1 MRQGCRL
8 LGLNGD
14 GSYRTYRTYLF
25 IIMISPLDR
34 KLLRDLGKMKG
45 QVFAV
50 SLVMAC
56 GLAMMIMTR
65 SLILT
70 LDSTRSTYYQKY
82 AMADVFATLKRAPL
96 SVAEQLATLP
106 GVATVET
113 RVAVDVTLDLP
124 GLSEPATGHII
135 SLPEDGGP
143 QKLNRLFLRSGR
155 FPRSDERREVVLGES
170 FANANGLQTGDSLVA
185 VINGRRET
193 LKICGIGLSP
203 EYVFEARAGETLPD
217 HKRFSVIWMNYR
229 ALAVAYNLDG
239 AFNDVLVDLA
249 PGASPEPVIE
259 EMDRI
264 LAPYGAR
271 GAFLRKEQPSAQ
283 RLDDELR
290 VLTSLS
296 FAYPLIFLSVAA
308 FMVNAVLAR
317 IVRLQR
323 EQIAQMKA
331 LGYSSWQVGRH
342 YLKFVFVIGFL
353 GTLLGGVGGRV
364 LGASLVDLYT
374 LFFRFPALQF
384 AMDYGALGW
393 ALFVSLGASMLGVL
407 TVVWQ
412 AVKLPPAEAMRP
424 EPPADFKPSLFERI
438 GLTSWFSPTFRMALR
453 NIERRPWQAIFTSVG
468 LALATGLMVL
478 PGAMSDSIDYLL
490 TFQWNSQQRQD
501 VTVFL
506 TELSSGRGFHDLSH
520 LPGVIR
526 AEPIR
531 SVQARL
537 KFGQR
542 HRKLSVT
549 GIAPAANLNRLL
561 DEQGRAIAMPEEGLL
576 MSAMLAKVLG
586 ARIGDE
592 VEVEVLEGRCPTLH
606 IPIRGLVTDYA
617 GVAAYMDI
625 SALRR
630 LLKEGDTVN
639 GAYLALD
646 HSRWDAFMRSLKDTP
661 QAAVVMV
668 KRDQLA
674 AFRETTGK
682 SIGII
687 RKLYFVLATIVAFGV
702 VYNSARIALSERS
715 RELATL
721 RVVGFSLAEVRGV
734 LGGELAILVLLAL
747 PFGLLFG
754 RGLALFIMSSF
765 STETVRL
772 PIVIETSTYSI
783 AIIVVLTAAVT
794 SFALVS
800 RMIGKLDMVGVLKAR
815 D

>member
-1 MRQGCRL
+1 
-8 LGLNGD
+8 
-14 GSYRTYRTYLF
+14 
-25 IIMISPLDR
+25 MISPLDK
-34 KLLRDLGKMKG
+34 KLLRDLAKMKG

-65 SLILT
+65 SLIFT
-70 LDSTRSTYYQKY
+70 LESTRSTYYQRH
-82 AMADVFATLKRAPL
+82 AMADIFATLKRAPL
-96 SVAEQLATLP
+96 SVADQLATLP

-135 SLPEDGGP
+135 SLPDDGGP

-155 FPRSDERREVVLGES
+155 FPRTDERREVVLGES
-170 FANANGLQTGDSLVA
+170 FANANGLQAGDSLVA

-203 EYVFEARAGETLPD
+203 EFVFEARAGETLPD

-229 ALAVAYNLDG
+229 ALAVANNLDG
-239 AFNDVLVDLA
+239 AFNDVCIDLA

-259 EMDRI
+259 EMDRV
-264 LAPYGAR
+264 LAQYGAG
-271 GAFLRKEQPSAQ
+271 GAFLRKEQASAQ

-290 VLTSLS
+290 VLHSLS
-296 FAYPLIFLSVAA
+296 IAYPLVFLSVAA

-331 LGYSSWQVGRH
+331 LGYSSRQVGVH
-342 YLKFVFVIGFL
+342 YLKFVLVIGTL
-353 GTLLGGVGGRV
+353 GTLMGGIGGRL
-364 LGASLVDLYT
+364 LGAALVDLYT
-374 LFFRFPALQF
+374 MFFRFPSLVF
-384 AMDYGALGW
+384 TMDYSALGL
-393 ALFVSLGASMLGVL
+393 ALFISLGASVLGVL

-424 EPPADFKPSLFERI
+424 EPPADFKPALFERL
-438 GLTSWFSPTFRMALR
+438 GLTRFSSPTFRMAVR
-453 NIERRPWQAIFTSVG
+453 NIERRPWQAVFTCAG

-501 VTVFL
+501 VAVFL
-506 TELSSGRGFHDLSH
+506 TEPGSGRGFHDLEH
-520 LPGVIR
+520 LPGVIL

-537 KFGQR
+537 KFGHR
-542 HRKLSVT
+542 ERKLSVT
-549 GIAPAANLNRLL
+549 GIAPDANLNRLL
-561 DEQGRAIAMPEEGLL
+561 DDQGHAITMPEDGLL
-576 MSAMLAKVLG
+576 MSEMLAKVIG

-592 VEVEVLEGRCPTLH
+592 VEVEVLEGRRPVLRV
-606 IPIRGLVTDYA
+606 PIRGLVTDFA

-630 LLKEGDTVN
+630 LMKEGDTVN

-646 HSRWDAFMRSLKDTP
+646 HKRWDEFMRALKDTP
-661 QAAVVMV
+661 RAAVVMV

-721 RVVGFSLAEVRGV
+721 RVVGFNLAEVRGV
-734 LGGELAILVLLAL
+734 LVGELAILVLAAL
-747 PFGLLFG
+747 PAGLLFG

-772 PIVIETSTYSI
+772 PIVINPSTYSV
-783 AIIVVLTAAVT
+783 AILVVLTASVL

>member
-1 MRQGCRL
+1 
-8 LGLNGD
+8 
-14 GSYRTYRTYLF
+14 
-25 IIMISPLDR
+25 MISPLDR

-70 LDSTRSTYYQKY
+70 LDSTRATYYQKY
-82 AMADVFATLKRAPL
+82 AMADIFAILKRAPL
-96 SVAEQLATLP
+96 SVAERLATIP
-106 GVATVET
+106 GVATVEA

-124 GLSEPATGHII
+124 GLAEPATGHII

-143 QKLNRLFLRSGR
+143 QKLNRVFLRTGR
-155 FPRSDERREVVLGES
+155 FPNPDERREVVLGES
-170 FANANGLQTGDSLVA
+170 FANANGLRPGDSLVA

-203 EYVFEARAGETLPD
+203 EFVFEARAGETLPD
-217 HKRFSVIWMNYR
+217 EKRFSVIWMNYR

-239 AFNDVLVDLA
+239 AFNDVCIDLA

-264 LAPYGAR
+264 LTPYGAS
-271 GAFLRKEQPSAQ
+271 GAFARKEQPSAQ

-290 VLTSLS
+290 VLRSLS
-296 FAYPLIFLSVAA
+296 FAYPLVFLSVAA

-331 LGYSSWQVGRH
+331 LGYSSWQVGVH
-342 YLKFVFVIGFL
+342 YLKFVLVIGMI
-353 GTLLGGVGGRV
+353 GTLLGGIGGRL
-364 LGASLVDLYT
+364 LGANLVDLYT
-374 LFFRFPALQF
+374 LFFRFPSLVF
-384 AMDYGALGW
+384 VMDYSALGI
-393 ALFVSLGASMLGVL
+393 ALLISLGASVLGVL

-424 EPPADFKPSLFERI
+424 EPPADFKPSLLERI
-438 GLTSWFSPTFRMALR
+438 GRTQFFTPTFRMALR
-453 NIERRPWQAIFTSVG
+453 NIERRPWQAVFTSVG

-490 TFQWNSQQRQD
+490 TFQWNRQQRQD
-501 VTVFL
+501 VSVFL
-506 TELSSGRGFHDLSH
+506 SEPASAKGLHDLAH

-537 KFGQR
+537 KFGHR
-542 HRKLSVT
+542 HRKLAVT
-549 GIAPAANLNRLL
+549 GIAPGANLNRLL
-561 DEQGRAIAMPEEGLL
+561 DENGQPIQLPKEGLV
-576 MSAMLAKVLG
+576 MSETLAKVIG
-586 ARIGDE
+586 ARIGDA
-592 VEVEVLEGRCPTLH
+592 VEVEVLEGRRPVLEV
-606 IPIRGLVTDYA
+606 PIRGLVTDYA

-625 SALRR
+625 AALRR
-630 LLKEGDTVN
+630 LMKEGDTVN
-639 GAYLALD
+639 GAYLTLD
-646 HSRWDAFMRSLKDTP
+646 HNRWDDFMRELKDTP
-661 QAAVVMV
+661 RAAVVMV

-687 RKLYFVLATIVAFGV
+687 RNLYFVLATIVAFGV

-721 RVVGFSLAEVRGV
+721 RVVGFRLAEVRGV
-734 LGGELAILVLLAL
+734 LVGELAILVLIAL

-772 PIVIETSTYSI
+772 PIVIQSSTYSI
-783 AIIVVLTAAVT
+783 AVLVVLTASAL
-794 SFALVS
+794 SFMLVS
-800 RMIGKLDMVGVLKAR
+800 RMITNLDMVGVLKAR

>member
-1 MRQGCRL
+1 
-8 LGLNGD
+8 
-14 GSYRTYRTYLF
+14 
-25 IIMISPLDR
+25 MISPLDK
-34 KLLRDLGKMKG
+34 KLLRDLAKMKG

-65 SLILT
+65 SLIFT
-70 LDSTRSTYYQKY
+70 LESTRSTYYQRH
-82 AMADVFATLKRAPL
+82 AMADIFATLKRAPL
-96 SVAEQLATLP
+96 SVADQLATLP

-135 SLPEDGGP
+135 SLPDDGGP

-155 FPRSDERREVVLGES
+155 FPRTDERREVVLGES
-170 FANANGLQTGDSLVA
+170 FANANGLQAGDSLVA

-203 EYVFEARAGETLPD
+203 EFVFEARAGETLPD

-239 AFNDVLVDLA
+239 AFNDVCIDLA

-259 EMDRI
+259 EMDRV
-264 LAPYGAR
+264 LAQYGAG
-271 GAFLRKEQPSAQ
+271 GAFLRKEQASAQ

-290 VLTSLS
+290 VLHSLS
-296 FAYPLIFLSVAA
+296 VAYPLVFLSVAA

-331 LGYSSWQVGRH
+331 LGYSSRQVGVH
-342 YLKFVFVIGFL
+342 YLKFVLVIGVL
-353 GTLLGGVGGRV
+353 GTLMGGIGGRL
-364 LGASLVDLYT
+364 LGAGLVDLYT
-374 LFFRFPALQF
+374 MFFRFPTLVF
-384 AMDYGALGW
+384 TMDYSALGL
-393 ALFVSLGASMLGVL
+393 ALFISLGASVLGVL

-438 GLTSWFSPTFRMALR
+438 GLTRFFSPTFRMALR
-453 NIERRPWQAIFTSVG
+453 NIERRPWQAVFTASG

-501 VTVFL
+501 VAVFL
-506 TELSSGRGFHDLSH
+506 TEPGSGRGFHDLEH

-537 KFGQR
+537 KFGHR
-542 HRKLSVT
+542 ERKLSVT
-549 GIAPAANLNRLL
+549 GIAPDANLNRLL
-561 DEQGRAIAMPEEGLL
+561 DDSGNAIAMPEDGLL
-576 MSAMLAKVLG
+576 MSEMLAKVIG

-592 VEVEVLEGRCPTLH
+592 VEVEVLEGRRPVLH
-606 IPIRGLVTDYA
+606 IPIRGLVTDFA

-630 LLKEGDTVN
+630 LMKEGDTVN

-646 HSRWDAFMRSLKDTP
+646 HKRWDEFMRELKDTP
-661 QAAVVMV
+661 RAAVVMV

-721 RVVGFSLAEVRGV
+721 RVVGFNLAEVRGV
-734 LGGELAILVLLAL
+734 LVGELAILVLAAL
-747 PFGLLFG
+747 PAGLLFG

-772 PIVIETSTYSI
+772 PIVINPSTYSI
-783 AIIVVLTAAVT
+783 AILVVLTASVL

>member
-1 MRQGCRL
+1 
-8 LGLNGD
+8 
-14 GSYRTYRTYLF
+14 
-25 IIMISPLDR
+25 MISPLDR

-65 SLILT
+65 SLIMT
-70 LDSTRSTYYQKY
+70 LETTRAAYYQKN
-82 AMADVFATLKRAPL
+82 AMADIFANLKRAPL
-96 SVAEQLATLP
+96 AVAEQLTTLP
-106 GVATVET
+106 GVATVEA

-170 FANANGLQTGDSLVA
+170 FANENGLRPGDSLVA

-203 EYVFEARAGETLPD
+203 EYVFEARAGETLPN
-217 HKRFSVIWMNYR
+217 HKLFSVIWMNYR
-229 ALAVAYNLDG
+229 ALAVAYDLDG
-239 AFNDVLVDLA
+239 AFNDVVIDLA
-249 PGASPEPVIE
+249 PGAAPEPVIE

-271 GAFLRKEQPSAQ
+271 GAFTRKEQPSAQ

-296 FAYPLIFLSVAA
+296 VAYPLVFLSVAA

-323 EQIAQMKA
+323 EQIAQLKA
-331 LGYSSWQVGRH
+331 LGYSSRQVGLH
-342 YLKFVFVIGFL
+342 YLKFVWVIGTL
-353 GTLLGGVGGRV
+353 GTLMGGIGGKL
-364 LGASLVDLYT
+364 LGAGLVDLYT
-374 LFFRFPALQF
+374 MFFRFPSLVF
-384 AMDYGALGW
+384 RMDYSALGL
-393 ALFVSLGASMLGVL
+393 ALLISIGASVLGVL

-412 AVKLPPAEAMRP
+412 AVRLAPAEAMRP

-438 GLTSWFSPTFRMALR
+438 GLTRFFSPTFRMALR
-453 NIERRPWQAIFTSVG
+453 NIERRPWQAVFTSSG

-478 PGAMSDSIDYLL
+478 PGAMADSIDYLL

-501 VTVFL
+501 VAVFL
-506 TELSSGRGFHDLSH
+506 TEPGSGRAFHDLGH

-537 KFGQR
+537 KFGHRQ
-542 HRKLSVT
+542 RKLSVT
-549 GIAPAANLNRLL
+549 GIAPDANLNRLL
-561 DEQGRAIAMPEEGLL
+561 DDKGHAITMPEEGLL
-576 MSAMLAKVLG
+576 MSEMLAKVIG
-586 ARIGDE
+586 ARIGDL
-592 VEVEVLEGRCPTLH
+592 VEVEVLEGRRPVLQV
-606 IPIRGLVTDYA
+606 PIRGLVTDFA

-630 LLKEGDTVN
+630 AMKEGDTVN

-646 HSRWDAFMRSLKDTP
+646 HSRWDEFMREIKDTP

-674 AFRETTGK
+674 AFRQTTGQ

-734 LGGELAILVLLAL
+734 LVGELAMLVLLAI

-772 PIVIETSTYSI
+772 PIVIEPHTYSI
-783 AIIVVLTAAVT
+783 AIIVVLTASVL

-800 RMIGKLDMVGVLKAR
+800 RMIAKLDMVGVLKAR

>member
-1 MRQGCRL
+1 
-8 LGLNGD
+8 
-14 GSYRTYRTYLF
+14 
-25 IIMISPLDR
+25 MISPLDS

-70 LDSTRSTYYQKY
+70 LETARSTYYQRY
-82 AMADVFATLKRAPL
+82 AMADIFASLKRAPL
-96 SVAEQLATLP
+96 SVASQLATLP
-106 GVATVET
+106 GVATVEP
-113 RVAVDVTLDLP
+113 RVTVDVTLDLP
-124 GLSEPATGHII
+124 GLTEPATGHII

-155 FPRSDERREVVLGES
+155 FPRSAERREVVLGES
-170 FANANGLQTGDSLVA
+170 FAIANGLQPGDSLVA

-193 LKICGIGLSP
+193 LRICGIGLSP

-217 HKRFSVIWMNYR
+217 HERFSVIWMNYR
-229 ALAVAYNLDG
+229 ALAVAYNMDG
-239 AFNDVLVDLA
+239 AFNDLVVDLA
-249 PGASPEPVIE
+249 PGASPEPVIGE
-259 EMDRI
+259 IDRI
-264 LAPYGAR
+264 LTPYGGR

-296 FAYPLIFLSVAA
+296 VAYPLVFLSVAA

-331 LGYSSWQVGRH
+331 LGYSSRQVGLH
-342 YLKFVFVIGFL
+342 YLKYVLVIGLL
-353 GTLLGGVGGRV
+353 GTILGGIGGRLLGAV
-364 LGASLVDLYT
+364 LVDMYT
-374 LFFRFPALQF
+374 LFFRFPSLAF
-384 AMDYGALGW
+384 TMDYSAVGLAL
-393 ALFVSLGASMLGVL
+393 LISLGASVLGVL

-438 GLTSWFSPTFRMALR
+438 GLTKFFSPTFRMALR
-453 NIERRPWQAIFTSVG
+453 NIERRPWQAVFTSSG

-478 PGAMSDSIDYLL
+478 PGAMADSIDYLL

-501 VTVFL
+501 VAVFL
-506 TELSSGRGFHDLSH
+506 TEPGSGRAFHDLEH

-537 KFGQR
+537 KFGHRQ
-542 HRKLSVT
+542 RKLSVT
-549 GIAPAANLNRLL
+549 GIAPEANLNRLL
-561 DEQGRAIAMPEEGLL
+561 DDQGHPITMPEEGLL
-576 MSAMLAKVLG
+576 MSEMLAKVIG

-592 VEVEVLEGRCPTLH
+592 VEIEVLEGRRPVLS
-606 IPIRGLVTDYA
+606 IPIRGLVTDFA

-630 LLKEGDTVN
+630 AMKEGDTVN

-646 HSRWDAFMRSLKDTP
+646 HKRWDEFMRELKDTP
-661 QAAVVMV
+661 AAAVVMV

-674 AFRETTGK
+674 AFRDTTGK

-687 RKLYFVLATIVAFGV
+687 RNLYFVLATIVAFGV

-734 LGGELAILVLLAL
+734 LVGELAVLVLLAL

-772 PIVIETSTYSI
+772 PIVINSSTYSV
-783 AIIVVLTAAVT
+783 AIIVVVTAAAL

-800 RMIGKLDMVGVLKAR
+800 RMIGKLDLVGVLKAR

>member
-1 MRQGCRL
+1 MFVVG
-8 LGLNGD
+8 
-14 GSYRTYRTYLF
+14 TH
-25 IIMISPLDR
+25 MISPLDR

-65 SLILT
+65 SLVLT
-70 LDSTRSTYYQKY
+70 LDTTRAAYYQKH
-82 AMADVFATLKRAPL
+82 AMADIFANLKRAPL
-96 SVAEQLATLP
+96 AVAEQLVALP
-106 GVATVET
+106 GVAAVEA

-124 GLSEPATGHII
+124 GLSEPATGRII

-143 QKLNRLFLRSGR
+143 QVLNRLFLRSGR
-155 FPRSDERREVVLGES
+155 FPRPDERREVVLGES
-170 FANANGLQTGDSLVA
+170 FANENGLRLGDSLVA

-203 EYVFEARAGETLPD
+203 EYVFEARAGETLPN
-217 HKRFSVIWMNYR
+217 HKLFSVIWMNYR
-229 ALAVAYNLDG
+229 ALAIAYDLDG
-239 AFNDVLVDLA
+239 AFNDVVVDLA
-249 PGASPEPVIE
+249 PGVAPESVIE

-271 GAFLRKEQPSAQ
+271 GAFTRKEQPSAQ

-290 VLTSLS
+290 VLVSLS
-296 FAYPLIFLSVAA
+296 VAYPLVFLSVAA

-323 EQIAQMKA
+323 EQIAQLKA
-331 LGYSSWQVGRH
+331 LGYSSRQVGLH
-342 YLKFVFVIGFL
+342 YLKFVWVIGAL
-353 GTLLGGVGGRV
+353 GTLMGGVGGKL
-364 LGASLVDLYT
+364 LGSGLVDLYT
-374 LFFRFPALQF
+374 MFFRFPQLVF
-384 AMDYGALGW
+384 KMDYSALGL
-393 ALFVSLGASMLGVL
+393 ALLISIGASVLGVL

-412 AVKLPPAEAMRP
+412 AVKLAPAEAMRP

-438 GLTSWFSPTFRMALR
+438 GLTRFFSPTFRMALR
-453 NIERRPWQAIFTSVG
+453 NIERRPWQAVFTSTG

-478 PGAMSDSIDYLL
+478 PGAMADSINYLL

-501 VTVFL
+501 VAVFL
-506 TELSSGRGFHDLSH
+506 TEPGSGRAFHDLGH

-537 KFGQR
+537 RFGQR

-549 GIAPAANLNRLL
+549 GVAPDANLNRLL
-561 DEQGRAIAMPEEGLL
+561 DDKGIAISMPEDGLL
-576 MSAMLAKVLG
+576 MSEMLAKVIG
-586 ARIGDE
+586 ARIGDL
-592 VEVEVLEGRCPTLH
+592 VEVEVLEGRRPVLQV
-606 IPIRGLVTDYA
+606 PIRGLVTDFA

-630 LLKEGDTVN
+630 AMHEGDTVN

-646 HSRWDAFMRSLKDTP
+646 HRRWDEFMREIKDTP

-674 AFRETTGK
+674 AFRQTTGQ

-687 RKLYFVLATIVAFGV
+687 RKLYLVLATIVAFGV

-721 RVVGFSLAEVRGV
+721 RVVGFTLAEVRGV
-734 LGGELAILVLLAL
+734 LVAELAMLVLLAI

-772 PIVIETSTYSI
+772 PIVIEPSSYSI
-783 AIIVVLTAAVT
+783 AIIVVVSAAFL
-794 SFALVS
+794 SFASVS
-800 RMIGKLDMVGVLKAR
+800 RLIAKLDMVAVLKAR

>member
-1 MRQGCRL
+1 
-8 LGLNGD
+8 
-14 GSYRTYRTYLF
+14 
-25 IIMISPLDR
+25 MITPLDR
-34 KLLRDLGKMKG
+34 KLLRDLAKMKG

-50 SLVMAC
+50 SVVMAC

-70 LDSTRSTYYQKY
+70 LDTARATYYQKH
-82 AMADVFATLKRAPL
+82 AMADIFATLKRAPL
-96 SVAEQLATLP
+96 SVADRLAAIP

-124 GLSEPATGHII
+124 GLAEPATGHII
-135 SLPEDGGP
+135 SLPKDGGP
-143 QKLNRLFLRSGR
+143 QKLNRLFLRTGR
-155 FPRSDERREVVLGES
+155 FPRIDERREVVLGES
-170 FANANGLQTGDSLVA
+170 FANANGLRTGDTLVA

-193 LKICGIGLSP
+193 LEICGIGLSP
-203 EYVFEARAGETLPD
+203 EYVFEARAGETLPN

-239 AFNDVLVDLA
+239 AFNDVIIDLA
-249 PGASPEPVIE
+249 PGAAPEPVIE
-259 EMDRI
+259 EMDRQ
-264 LAPYGAR
+264 LAPYGAG
-271 GAFLRKEQPSAQ
+271 GAFTRGEQASAQ

-296 FAYPLIFLSVAA
+296 VAYPLVFLSVAA

-331 LGYSSWQVGRH
+331 LGYSSRQVGIH
-342 YLKFVFVIGFL
+342 YMKYVLVIGML
-353 GTLLGGVGGRV
+353 GTLMGGLGGRL
-364 LGASLVDLYT
+364 LGAVLVGMYT
-374 LFFRFPALQF
+374 LFFRFPSLVF
-384 AMDYGALGW
+384 KMDYGALGL
-393 ALFVSLGASMLGVL
+393 ALFISLGASVLGVL

-424 EPPADFKPSLFERI
+424 EPPADFKPSLFERL
-438 GLTSWFSPTFRMALR
+438 GLARFFSPVFRMALR
-453 NIERRPWQAIFTSVG
+453 NIERRPWQAVFTSSG

-478 PGAMSDSIDYLL
+478 PGAMADSIDYLL
-490 TFQWNSQQRQD
+490 TFQWSSQQRQD
-501 VTVFL
+501 VAVFL
-506 TELSSGRGFHDLSH
+506 SEPGSGRGFHDLEH

-537 KFGQR
+537 KFGHR
-542 HRKLSVT
+542 HRKLAVS
-549 GIAPAANLNRLL
+549 GIAKGADLNRLL
-561 DEQGRAIAMPEEGLL
+561 DDQGRPISMPPDGLL

-586 ARIGDE
+586 AEIGDE
-592 VEVEVLEGRCPTLH
+592 VEVEVLEGRRPTLR
-606 IPIRGLVTDYA
+606 IPIRGLVTDFA

-630 LLKEGDTVN
+630 AMMEGDTVN

-646 HSRWDAFMRSLKDTP
+646 HSRWDDFMRALKDTP
-661 QAAVVMV
+661 AAAVVMV

-674 AFRETTGK
+674 AFRDTTGQ

-734 LGGELAILVLLAL
+734 LVGELAILVLLAL

-772 PIVIETSTYSI
+772 PIVIQSSTYSI
-783 AIIVVLTAAVT
+783 AILVVLTASVL
-794 SFALVS
+794 SFALVG
-800 RMIGKLDMVGVLKAR
+800 RMIAQLDMVGVLKAR

>member
-1 MRQGCRL
+1 
-8 LGLNGD
+8 
-14 GSYRTYRTYLF
+14 
-25 IIMISPLDR
+25 MISPLDR
-34 KLLRDLGKMKG
+34 KLLRDIGKMKG
-45 QVFAV
+45 QVVAV

-70 LDSTRSTYYQKY
+70 LESTREAYYQQY
-82 AMADVFATLKRAPL
+82 AMADIFATLKRAPL
-96 SVAEQLATLP
+96 SVGEQIADLQ

-124 GLSEPATGHII
+124 GLAEPATGHII

-143 QKLNRLFLRSGR
+143 PKLNRLFLRSGR
-155 FPRSDERREVVLGES
+155 LPRSDDRREVVLGES
-170 FANANGLQTGDSLVA
+170 FALANGLTLGDSLVA

-203 EYVFEARAGETLPD
+203 EYVFEARVGETLPN
-217 HKRFSVIWMNYR
+217 HERFSVIWMNYR
-229 ALAVAYNLDG
+229 ALAVAYDMDG
-239 AFNDVLVDLA
+239 AFNDVCVDLS
-249 PGASPEPVIE
+249 PGANPETVIE
-259 EMDRI
+259 GMDR
-264 LAPYGAR
+264 LLSRYGAG

-290 VLTSLS
+290 VLHSLAV
-296 FAYPLIFLSVAA
+296 AYPLVFLSVAA

-331 LGYSSWQVGRH
+331 LGYSASQVGVH
-342 YLKFVFVIGFL
+342 YLKFVLVIGVL
-353 GTLLGGVGGRV
+353 GTVMGGIAGRFMGG
-364 LGASLVDLYT
+364 GLVNMYT
-374 LFFRFPALQF
+374 LFFRFPSLVF
-384 AMDYGALGW
+384 KLDYSALGL
-393 ALFVSLGASMLGVL
+393 ALVISLGASVLGVL

-438 GLTSWFSPTFRMALR
+438 GLTRYFSPVTRMALR
-453 NIERRPWQAIFTSVG
+453 NIERRPWQAVFTASG
-468 LALATGLMVL
+468 LSLATGLMVL

-506 TELSSGRGFHDLSH
+506 TEPGSGRGFHDLEH

-531 SVQARL
+531 SVRTRL
-537 KFGQR
+537 KFGHR
-542 HRKLSVT
+542 HRKASVI
-549 GIAPAANLNRLL
+549 GIDPDATLNRLL
-561 DEQGRAIAMPEEGLL
+561 DDRGQAIKMPPEGLV
-576 MSAMLAKVLG
+576 MSAKLAEVIG

-592 VEVEVLEGRCPTLH
+592 VQVEVLEGKRPTLTV
-606 IPIRGLVTDYA
+606 PIRGLVTDFA
-617 GVAAYMDI
+617 GVFAYMDI

-630 LLKEGDTVN
+630 LMKEGDTIN
-639 GAYLALD
+639 GAYISLD
-646 HSRWDAFMRSLKDTP
+646 HKRWDEFMRELKDTP

-668 KRDQLA
+668 KRDQLK
-674 AFRETTGK
+674 AFRETTGQ

-687 RKLYFVLATIVAFGV
+687 RTLYFILATIVAFGV

-721 RVVGFSLAEVRGV
+721 RVVGFSLAEVRAV
-734 LGGELAILVLLAL
+734 LVGELAFLVLAAL
-747 PFGLLFG
+747 PAGLLFG

-772 PIVIETSTYSI
+772 PIVIQTSTYAT
-783 AIIVVLTAAVT
+783 AILVVLTASVL

-800 RMIGKLDMVGVLKAR
+800 RMIAKLDMVGVLKAR

>member
-1 MRQGCRL
+1 ML
-8 LGLNGD
+8 D
-14 GSYRTYRTYLF
+14 
-25 IIMISPLDR
+25 PLDR
-34 KLLRDLGKMKG
+34 KLLRDLSRMKG
-45 QVFAV
+45 QVLAV

-70 LDSTRSTYYQKY
+70 LDSTRSAYYQKF
-82 AMADVFATLKRAPL
+82 AMADVFASLKRAPQ
-96 SVAEQLATLP
+96 SAAERLKTLP

-113 RVAVDVTLDLP
+113 RVVVDVTLDLP

-135 SLPEDGGP
+135 SLPEDGTP
-143 QKLNRLFLRSGR
+143 QKLNRVFLRSGR
-155 FPRSDERREVVLGES
+155 FPRPDDRREVVLGES
-170 FANANGLQTGDSLVA
+170 FTIANGLQLGDSLVA

-203 EYVFEARAGETLPD
+203 EFVFEARAGETLPD
-217 HKRFSVIWMNYR
+217 HRRFSVIWMNYR

-239 AFNDVLVDLA
+239 AFNDVCIDLS
-249 PGASPEPVIE
+249 PGADPAPVIA
-259 EMDRI
+259 EMDRV
-264 LAPYGAR
+264 LAPYGAG
-271 GAFLRKEQPSAQ
+271 GAYGLKDQASAQ
-283 RLDDELR
+283 RLNDELR
-290 VLTSLS
+290 VLHSLS
-296 FAYPLIFLSVAA
+296 FAYPLVFLSVAA

-331 LGYSSWQVGRH
+331 LGYSSRQVGVH
-342 YLKFVFVIGFL
+342 YLKFVLVIGL
-353 GTLLGGVGGRV
+353 IGTFIGGAAGRLLGA
-364 LGASLVDLYT
+364 LLVDLYT
-374 LFFRFPALQF
+374 LFFRFPSLDF
-384 AMDYGALGW
+384 RMDYSALGL
-393 ALFVSLGASMLGVL
+393 ALLVSLGASVLGVV

-438 GLTSWFSPTFRMALR
+438 GLTRFFSPAFRMALR
-453 NIERRPWQAIFTSVG
+453 NIERRPWQAVFTCCG

-501 VTVFL
+501 VAVFL
-506 TELSSGRGFHDLSH
+506 TEPSSGSGFHDLEH
-520 LPGVIR
+520 LSGVIR

-531 SVQARL
+531 SVGARL
-537 KFGQR
+537 IFGHH
-542 HRKLSVT
+542 HRKLAVT
-549 GIAPAANLNRLL
+549 GIPRGADLNRLL
-561 DEQGRAIAMPEEGLL
+561 DDESRPILMPEDGLL
-576 MSAMLAKVLG
+576 MSRKLAEVLG

-592 VEVEVLEGRCPTLH
+592 VRVEVLEGRRPAVSV
-606 IPIRGLVTDYA
+606 PIRGLVKDFA

-625 SALRR
+625 SAMQR

-639 GAYLALD
+639 GAYLTVD
-646 HSRWDAFMRSLKDTP
+646 HKRWDDFMREVKDTP
-661 QAAVVMV
+661 RSAFVMV
-668 KRDQLA
+668 KSDQLA
-674 AFRETTGK
+674 AFRDTTGK

-721 RVVGFSLAEVRGV
+721 RVVGFSLREVRGV
-734 LGGELAILVLLAL
+734 LVGELAILVLLAL

-772 PIVIETSTYSI
+772 PIVINPSTYSI
-783 AIIVVLTAAVT
+783 AVLVVLAAAVS
-794 SFALVS
+794 SFTLVS
-800 RMIGKLDMVGVLKAR
+800 RLLAKLDMVGVLKAR

>member
-1 MRQGCRL
+1 MF
-8 LGLNGD
+8 D
-14 GSYRTYRTYLF
+14 VPTS
-25 IIMISPLDR
+25 MISPLER

-65 SLILT
+65 SLIMT
-70 LDSTRSTYYQKY
+70 LETTRSTYYQKY
-82 AMADVFATLKRAPL
+82 AMADIFATLKRAPL
-96 SVAEQLATLP
+96 SVADQLATLP

-124 GLSEPATGHII
+124 DLSAPATGHII

-143 QKLNRLFLRSGR
+143 QKLNRLFLRTGR
-155 FPRSDERREVVLGES
+155 FPNSDERREVVLGES

-239 AFNDVLVDLA
+239 AFNDVLIDLA
-249 PGASPEPVIE
+249 PGASPEPVIQ
-259 EMDRI
+259 EMDRL
-264 LAPYGAR
+264 LAPYGAG
-271 GAFLRKEQPSAQ
+271 GAFLRKEQASAQ

-290 VLTSLS
+290 VLHALS
-296 FAYPLIFLSVAA
+296 VAYPLVFLSVAA

-331 LGYSSWQVGRH
+331 LGYSSWQVGGH
-342 YLKFVFVIGFL
+342 YMKYVLVIGVL
-353 GTLLGGVGGRV
+353 GTLIGGIGGRL
-364 LGASLVDLYT
+364 LGAVLVDMYT
-374 LFFRFPALQF
+374 LFFRFPSLVF
-384 AMDYGALGW
+384 KMDYGALGL
-393 ALFVSLGASMLGVL
+393 ALFVSLGASVLGVL

-424 EPPADFKPSLFERI
+424 EPPADFKPSLLERI
-438 GLTSWFSPTFRMALR
+438 GLTRFFSPVFRMALR
-453 NIERRPWQAIFTSVG
+453 NIERRPWQAVFTSSG

-478 PGAMSDSIDYLL
+478 PGAMADSIDYLL

-501 VTVFL
+501 VAVFL
-506 TELSSGRGFHDLSH
+506 SEPGSGRGFHDLEH

-537 KFGQR
+537 IFGHR

-549 GIAPAANLNRLL
+549 GIAPGANLNRLL
-561 DEQGRAIAMPEEGLL
+561 DDKSHPIAMPEEGLL

-586 ARIGDE
+586 ASIGDE
-592 VEVEVLEGRCPTLH
+592 VEVEVLEGRRPILS
-606 IPIRGLVTDYA
+606 IPICGLVTDFA

-630 LLKEGDTVN
+630 SLKEGDTVN

-646 HSRWDAFMRSLKDTP
+646 HKRWDEFMRSLKDTP
-661 QAAVVMV
+661 RAAVVMV
-668 KRDQLA
+668 KQDQLS

-682 SIGII
+682 SIGIL

-734 LGGELAILVLLAL
+734 LVGELAILVLLAL

-772 PIVIETSTYSI
+772 PIVINSSTYSV
-783 AIIVVLTAAVT
+783 AILVVLTAAGL

-800 RMIGKLDMVGVLKAR
+800 RMIAKLDMVGVLKAR

>member
-1 MRQGCRL
+1 ML
-8 LGLNGD
+8 
-14 GSYRTYRTYLF
+14 
-25 IIMISPLDR
+25 SPLDR
-34 KLLRDLGKMKG
+34 KLLRDLAKMKG
-45 QVFAV
+45 QIFAV

-70 LDSTRSTYYQKY
+70 LESARSTYYQSH
-82 AMADVFATLKRAPL
+82 AMADIFASLKRAPL
-96 SVAEQLATLP
+96 SVADALSTLP

-113 RVAVDVTLDLP
+113 RVAVNVTLDLP
-124 GLSEPATGHII
+124 GITEPATGHII
-135 SLPEDGGP
+135 SLPDDGGP
-143 QKLNRLFLRSGR
+143 QVLNRVFLRSGR
-155 FPRSDERREVVLGES
+155 FPRPDERREVVLGES
-170 FANANGLQTGDSLVA
+170 FATENGLQPGDSLVA

-193 LKICGIGLSP
+193 LRICGIGLSP
-203 EYVFEARAGETLPD
+203 EFVFEARAGETLPN
-217 HKRFSVIWMNYR
+217 HKRFSVMWMNYR

-239 AFNDVLVDLA
+239 AFNDVCIDLA
-249 PGASPEPVIE
+249 PGAQPEPVIE

-264 LAPYGAR
+264 LAPYGAG
-271 GAFLRKEQPSAQ
+271 GAFTRKEQASAQ

-290 VLTSLS
+290 VLHSLS
-296 FAYPLIFLSVAA
+296 VAYPLVFLSVAA

-331 LGYSSWQVGRH
+331 LGYSSRQVGVH
-342 YLKFVFVIGFL
+342 YLKFVVVIGAL
-353 GTLLGGVGGRV
+353 GTFMGGIGGRWLGGG
-364 LGASLVDLYT
+364 LVNLYT
-374 LFFRFPALQF
+374 MFFRFPLLVF
-384 AMDYGALGW
+384 TMDYSALGL
-393 ALFVSLGASMLGVL
+393 ALFISLGASTLGVL

-412 AVKLPPAEAMRP
+412 AVKLAPAEAMRP

-438 GLTSWFSPTFRMALR
+438 GLTRWFSPTFRMALR
-453 NIERRPWQAIFTSVG
+453 NIERRPWQAIFTSAG

-490 TFQWNSQQRQD
+490 TFQWNKQQRQD

-506 TELSSGRGFHDLSH
+506 TEPTSASGLYDLEH

-531 SVQARL
+531 SVAARL
-537 KFGQR
+537 KFGHR

-549 GIAPAANLNRLL
+549 GITQGANLNRLL
-561 DEQGRAIAMPEEGLL
+561 DSNGQAIVMPEEGLL
-576 MSAMLAKVLG
+576 MSEALAKVLG

-592 VEVEVLEGRCPTLH
+592 VTVEVLEGRRPVLSV
-606 IPIRGLVTDYA
+606 PIRGLVTDYA
-617 GVAAYMDI
+617 GVAAYMNLG
-625 SALRR
+625 ALRS
-630 LLKEGDTVN
+630 LMKEGDTVN
-639 GAYLALD
+639 GAHLALD
-646 HSRWDAFMRSLKDTP
+646 HGRWDEFMRSLKDTP
-661 QAAVVMV
+661 RAAVVMV

-687 RKLYFVLATIVAFGV
+687 RTLYFVLATIVAFGV

-721 RVVGFSLAEVRGV
+721 RVVGFRLAEVRGV
-734 LGGELAILVLLAL
+734 LVGELAILVLTAL

-772 PIVIETSTYSI
+772 PILINRSTYAI
-783 AIIVVLTAAVT
+783 AILVVLAAST
-794 SFALVS
+794 LSFTLVS
-800 RMIGKLDMVGVLKAR
+800 RMLGKLDMVGVLKAR